1 MCILIIVLFVLY
13 PIFNPY
19 IRRAFTLSRF
29 HKDVE
34 SMNIIVQEWENIDY
48 NYMFTDRKRYETGT
62 IDVGYTTNDNMPVGA
77 NKNHF
82 KYILM
87 GKKYQ
92 YIMKEGDAVYFTK
105 YSSLGNGYGVAFVV
119 NGAKPQNEFITS
131 CEKIDGFDKWY
142 FYVMR

>member
-1 MCILIIVLFVLY
+1 MKENKILKIFIPIMCILIIVLFVLY

-87 GKKYQ
+87 EKKYQ

-105 YSSLGNGYGVAFVV
+105 YFSLRNGYGLVFCA
-119 NGAKPQNEFITS
+119 A
-131 CEKIDGFDKWY
+131 D
-142 FYVMR
+142 